1 MPRYGYLAKGG
12 SDVAEHPLTLPWGKE
27 ELSLALPEGWHL
39 AGVLEPAPRPGVKD
53 PADEVR
59 RSLGE
64 PLGSPR
70 LRDLAK
76 AGMRVALVM
85 DDLSRPTP
93 VALLLPGVLEEL
105 AQGGVAREDVT
116 LVVALGLHRPM
127 LADEVAARVGDPGLL
142 GLRWENH
149 DCDDAGR
156 LVSLGTTSRGTPVL
170 LHQTVAQAD
179 LVVSLG
185 CIEPH
190 IIASFG
196 GGFKNLFPG
205 VAGRETVAHNH
216 SLNCRSDTFNMV
228 GQPIE
233 RNPMRLDLE
242 EAGRM
247 LKCPVFIVNAVL
259 NSALEIVRVVSGDPL
274 AAHREG
280 ARVSA
285 ELYGVQV
292 PAVADVVITDSHP
305 MDQDLRQGVKAL
317 ANTVRAVRRGGVQI
331 TLARAQE
338 GVGVFG
344 LANRRLPLGRRAL
357 KTLAPLLV
365 RLVPRLKMEGEE
377 DRFFLYFALQA
388 MHHCTMLLYAPTI
401 PAEVRAGL
409 PFVEFVER
417 PAGAIAKARGLLP
430 ARAEVLVFPHGGITY
445 PILPE

>member
-27 ELSLALPEGWHL
+27 ELSLALPGGWHL

-70 LRDLAK
+70 LRDLVK
-76 AGMRVALVM
+76 QGMRVALVM

-116 LVVALGLHRPM
+116 LVTALGLHRPM
-127 LADEVAARVGDPGLL
+127 QAGEVAQRVGDAGLL
-142 GLRWENH
+142 GLHWENH

-156 LVSLGTTSRGTPVL
+156 LVSLGTTSRGTPVWINK
-170 LHQTVAQAD
+170 TVAQAD

-247 LKCPVFIVNAVL
+247 LKAPVFIVNAVL
-259 NSALEIVRVVSGDPL
+259 NSALEIVRVVSGDPV

-377 DRFFLYFALQA
+377 DRFFLYFALRA
-388 MHHCTMLLYAPTI
+388 MYHCTMFLYAPTI

-409 PFVEFVER
+409 PFVEFVEQ
-417 PAGAIAKARGLLP
+417 PADAISKARGLLP
-430 ARAEVLVFPHGGITY
+430 GRAEVLVFPHGGITY